1 MTINFNISG
10 VKYSIESDGTQYVL
24 NRHGVNQSKGENKG
38 KETVSSIGYYS
49 QVKNA
54 VQRAIKYELGQSPDE
69 ISLSEFI
76 SRYEQATESVNQ
88 QIGNK

>member
-1 MTINFNISG
+1 MKITFKIGETDYRIDA
-10 VKYSIESDGTQYVL
+10 DGNQYVL
-24 NRHGVNQSKGENKG
+24 NKLGINQNKG
-38 KETVSSIGYYS
+38 ANYGKVTEIGIGYFS

-54 VQRAIKYELGQSPDE
+54 VNRAIKYELGQSPDE

-88 QIGNK
+88 QIGDK